1 MSVGSESALLHLLER
16 RSPSAWSIAGGLVA
30 LMIAAFLVWTVVA
43 RLDEVAIAAGEIV
56 PQGQNKIVQ
65 HLEGGIV
72 QKIYVRDG
80 QHVRVGEPLVQLDL
94 GTAGLDQTEIELRLD
109 AHHLKRARLLAEL
122 QDTEPDYPAD
132 AAARQPGIVQSENR
146 TYTVRQ
152 SQISSALDSLK
163 TQIASHVAELDDMS
177 QERKSLTGGI
187 ALARESLALSASLVK
202 DDLIPKIDHLRRQQ
216 DVEKLTAEL
225 YRLEGGIRR
234 AEGDIARSR
243 GELNDMRFARKR
255 EVSEELT
262 LVEAELAR
270 LNGLYGRASD
280 QQFRT
285 EVKSPIDGIVKGL
298 RYHTVGGVVGAGVP
312 IMEIV
317 PLGEQLLIEARVDPR
332 DIGYVREGQRAV
344 VKVSTY
350 DYVRY
355 GGLEGTVRDVAPDAT
370 TDPSG
375 SHFFRVVVETESS
388 SLGPNGEYPII
399 PGMLTTVD
407 IHTGTRT
414 LLEFLVRPIL
424 KLRHEA
430 LRER

>member
-1 MSVGSESALLHLLER
+1 MSVGSDSALLHLLER

-94 GTAGLDQTEIELRLD
+94 GTAGLDQIEIELRLD

-146 TYTVRQ
+146 TYTV
-152 SQISSALDSLK
+152 
-163 TQIASHVAELDDMS
+163 
-177 QERKSLTGGI
+177 
-187 ALARESLALSASLVK
+187 RESLALSASLVK